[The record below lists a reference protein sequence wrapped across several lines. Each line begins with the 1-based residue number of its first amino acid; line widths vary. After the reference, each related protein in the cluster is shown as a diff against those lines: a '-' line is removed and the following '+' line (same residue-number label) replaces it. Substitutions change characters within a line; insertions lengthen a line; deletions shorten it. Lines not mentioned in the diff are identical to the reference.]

1 MELPI
6 NEYELSVIIE
16 CLERDGRWELRD
28 RLLGRWELCA
38 SLLKLNPECMI
49 AKKENT
55 KYIYESPDK
64 GKTVYKREFGK
75 LEKELI

>member
-1 MELPI
+1 MDLPI

-16 CLERDGRWELRD
+16 CLQRDGRWDLRD
-28 RLLGRWELCA
+28 RLLLT
-38 SLLKLNPECMI
+38 SECMI
-49 AKKENT
+49 TKKENT